1 MKILVVSPILPYRN
15 VGHGGGTIL
24 FHLLESLSKRHEVSL
39 AAMYEPFEK
48 EKIAELHP
56 MLEVVCALP
65 RGETSVEH
73 VSVQTAKA
81 RLFHK
86 IGLWTRGFLNDA
98 FSIPTSDV
106 KAFSDAVLCHLSQ
119 RRYDIVQVEFPQWLS
134 YFVRHVQTPNLVGAA
149 HDVVFK
155 VFERMRFQ
163 KKNVLHRLLL
173 SLRYELTK
181 RNELSTYK
189 RLQCI
194 YTLSESDKRLLLGA
208 EPRLNVQTREAGFP
222 LPPLTKTTREPK
234 MIVFVGYLARGENQD
249 GVWFMINEVMPILW
263 RAHPDAALHVV
274 GGGAPKNLLERH
286 NGQTIVFHGYQENLH
301 PFYQRARVMVVP
313 VFIGGG
319 IITKL
324 IEALMHA
331 LPTVSTTIG
340 NEGVQA
346 KADEAVLIADT
357 AVDFAKHINT
367 LIESDEIHE
376 RISKAARQ
384 HFEQKF
390 HIERVVQRLEE
401 SYQQLCNKS
410 ELCK

>member
-1 MKILVVSPILPYRN
+1 MKILVVTPILPYRN
-15 VGHGGGTIL
+15 VGHGGGIIL
-24 FHLLESLSKRHEVSL
+24 FHLLESLSKRHEISL

-48 EKIAELHP
+48 EKIAELQP

-65 RGETSVEH
+65 RRETSTERL
-73 VSVQTAKA
+73 SMQTSRAH
-81 RLFHK
+81 LFYK
-86 IGLWTRGFLNDA
+86 ITLWTRGFLNDA
-98 FSIPTSDV
+98 FSIPTPDV
-106 KAFSDAVLCHLSQ
+106 KAFSDTVLLHLSQ
-119 RRYDIVQVEFPQWLS
+119 RRYDLVQVEFPQWLS
-134 YFVRHVQTPNLVGAA
+134 YFVRHIRTPKVVGAA

-173 SLRYELTK
+173 NLRYELTK

-194 YTLSESDKRLLLGA
+194 YTLSESDKRLLLKA
-208 EPRLNVQTREAGFP
+208 DPRLNAQTREAGFP
-222 LPPLTKTTREPK
+222 LPPLTKTAREPK
-234 MIVFVGYLARGENQD
+234 MILFVGYLARGENQD
-249 GVWFMINEVMPILW
+249 GVRFMINEVMPILW
-263 RAHPDAALHVV
+263 RTHPDAALHVV
-274 GGGAPKNLLERH
+274 GGGAPKNLLEHH
-286 NGQTIVFHGYQENLH
+286 NSQTIVFHGYQENLH

-346 KADEAVLIADT
+346 KVGEAVLIADT
-357 AVDFAKHINT
+357 AIDFAHHIIT
-367 LIESDEIHE
+367 LIENDEIHE
-376 RISKAARQ
+376 RISKTARQ

-390 HIERVVQRLEE
+390 HIERVVQKLEE
-401 SYQQLCNKS
+401 SYQQLSNAK
-410 ELCK
+410 

>member
-15 VGHGGGTIL
+15 VGHGGGIIL
-24 FHLLESLSKRHEVSL
+24 FHLLESLSKRHEISL

-48 EKIAELHP
+48 EKIAELQS
-56 MLEVVCALP
+56 MLEVVCAFP
-65 RGETSVEH
+65 RGATSMERL
-73 VSVQTAKA
+73 SMQTSRAH
-81 RLFHK
+81 LFHK
-86 IGLWTRGFLNDA
+86 ITLWTRGFLNDA
-98 FSIPTSDV
+98 FSIPTPDV
-106 KAFSDAVLCHLSQ
+106 KAFSDTVLGHLSQ
-119 RRYDIVQVEFPQWLS
+119 RRYDLVQVEFPQWLS
-134 YFVRHVQTPNLVGAA
+134 YFVRHIRTPKVVGAA

-173 SLRYELTK
+173 NLRYELTK

-189 RLQCI
+189 QLRCI
-194 YTLSESDKRLLLGA
+194 YTLSESDKRLLLKA
-208 EPRLNVQTREAGFP
+208 DPRLNVQTREAGFP
-222 LPPLTKTTREPK
+222 SLPLTKTTREPK
-234 MIVFVGYLARGENQD
+234 MILFVGYLARGENQD

-263 RAHPDAALHVV
+263 RTHPDAALHVV

-286 NGQTIVFHGYQENLH
+286 NGRTIVFHGYQENLH
-301 PFYQRARVMVVP
+301 TFYQRAQVMVVP

-346 KADEAVLIADT
+346 KDGEAVLIADT
-357 AVDFAKHINT
+357 AIDFAKHIRI
-367 LIESDEIHE
+367 LIENDEIHE

-401 SYQQLCNKS
+401 SYQQLCNES
-410 ELCK
+410 

>member
-15 VGHGGGTIL
+15 VGHGGGIIL

-48 EKIAELHP
+48 EKIAELQP

-65 RGETSVEH
+65 RGETSMERL
-73 VSVQTAKA
+73 SMQTSRA

-86 IGLWTRGFLNDA
+86 ITLWTRGFLNDA
-98 FSIPTSDV
+98 CSIPTPDV
-106 KAFSDAVLCHLSQ
+106 KAFSDAVLLHLLQ
-119 RRYDIVQVEFPQWLS
+119 HRYDIVQIEFPQWLS
-134 YFVRHVQTPNLVGAA
+134 YFVRRVRTPKMVGAA

-163 KKNVLHRLLL
+163 KKNLLHRLLL

-189 RLQCI
+189 RLQYI
-194 YTLSESDKRLLLGA
+194 YTLSESDKRLLLEA

-222 LPPLTKTTREPK
+222 LPPPTTITREPK
-234 MIVFVGYLARGENQD
+234 MILFVGYLARGENQD

-263 RAHPDAALHVV
+263 RTHPDAALHVV

-286 NGQTIVFHGYQENLH
+286 NGRTLVFHGYQENLH
-301 PFYQRARVMVVP
+301 LFYQRARVMVVP

-331 LPTVSTTIG
+331 LPAVSTTIG

-376 RISKAARQ
+376 RISKAARR

-401 SYQQLCNKS
+401 SYQQLCNES
-410 ELCK
+410 